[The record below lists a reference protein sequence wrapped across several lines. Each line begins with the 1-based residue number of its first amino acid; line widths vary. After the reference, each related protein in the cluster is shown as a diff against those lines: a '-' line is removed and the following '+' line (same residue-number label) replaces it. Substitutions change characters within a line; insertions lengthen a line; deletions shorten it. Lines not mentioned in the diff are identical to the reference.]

1 MINKK
6 LARIMTIAGSDS
18 GGGAGIQGDIKTIT
32 ALGGFATSA
41 ITAITAQNTLGVNNI
56 LNIPL
61 KMIEDQIL
69 AILDDIGADAI
80 KIGMLSNKNIIICV
94 ANLLS
99 KINKN
104 IPIVLDPVMVAKGG
118 HKLLD
123 SGAEETLIKKLMP
136 LCSIITPNI
145 PEAEVITGKKINN
158 IKDLEATGKMIIK
171 MGINNVLM
179 KGGHL
184 KESTLT
190 DILINKNKV
199 QYFKND
205 KIITKNSHGTGCTLS
220 SAIAC
225 GMGQKM
231 SLNFAVKRAHAFVNK
246 SIKYAPN
253 IGKGNGPLNHL
264 ISNIKN

>member
-1 MINKK
+1 MINTK
-6 LARIMTIAGSDS
+6 LARIMSIAGSDS

-32 ALGGFATSA
+32 ALGGFATTS
-41 ITAITAQNTLGVNNI
+41 ITAITAQNTLGVNKI
-56 LNIPL
+56 LNVPEE
-61 KMIEDQIL
+61 MVEAQIL
-69 AILDDIGADAI
+69 SVLDDIGTDAI
-80 KIGMLSNKNIIICV
+80 KIGMLSNEKIILCIS
-94 ANLLS
+94 NLLS
-99 KINKN
+99 KINKS

-123 SGAEETLIKKLMP
+123 IGAEKALIENLMP

-145 PEAEVITGKKINN
+145 PEAEVITGKEINN
-158 IKDLEATGKMIIK
+158 IKDLERTGQEIIK

-184 KESTLT
+184 TDNNLT
-190 DILINKNKV
+190 DILISKNKTD
-199 QYFKND
+199 YFYST

-225 GMGQKM
+225 GMGQQM
-231 SLNFAVKRAHAFVNK
+231 NLYSAVERAHAFVNK

-253 IGKGNGPLNHL
+253 LGKGNGPLNHL
-264 ISNIKN
+264 INNIKN

>member
-1 MINKK
+1 MVDNK

-41 ITAITAQNTLGVNNI
+41 ITAITAQNTLGVNSI
-56 LNIPL
+56 LNVPIE
-61 KMIEDQIL
+61 MIEDQIL

-80 KIGMLSNKNIIICV
+80 KIGMLSNKKTILCIS
-94 ANLLS
+94 NLLS

-123 SGAEETLIKKLMP
+123 IGAEETLIKELMP
-136 LCSIITPNI
+136 LCSLITPNI

-158 IKDLEATGKMIIK
+158 ITGLETAGQVIVK
-171 MGINNVLM
+171 MGIDNVLM

-184 KESTLT
+184 KSSNLT
-190 DILINKNKV
+190 DILISKNKV
-199 QYFKND
+199 DYFYSK
-205 KIITKNSHGTGCTLS
+205 KILTPNSHGTGCTLS

-225 GMGQKM
+225 GMGQSM
-231 SLNFAVKRAHAFVNK
+231 SLYSSVERAHTFVNK
-246 SIKYAPN
+246 CIKFAPN

-264 ISNIKN
+264 VNNRRN

>member
-1 MINKK
+1 MINTK
-6 LARIMTIAGSDS
+6 LARILSIAGSDS

-32 ALGGFATSA
+32 ALGGFATSS
-41 ITAITAQNTLGVNNI
+41 ITAITAQNTLGVNKI
-56 LNIPL
+56 LNVPEE
-61 KMIEDQIL
+61 MVEAQIL
-69 AILDDIGADAI
+69 AVLDDIGTDAI
-80 KIGMLSNKNIIICV
+80 KIGMLSNEKIILCIS
-94 ANLLS
+94 NLLS
-99 KINKN
+99 KINKK
-104 IPIVLDPVMVAKGG
+104 IPIVLDPVMIAKGG
-118 HKLLD
+118 HRLLD
-123 SGAEETLIKKLMP
+123 IGAEKALIKNLMP

-158 IKDLEATGKMIIK
+158 IKDLERTGQEIIK

-184 KESTLT
+184 TDNNLT
-190 DILINKNKV
+190 DILISKNKTD
-199 QYFKND
+199 YFCST

-231 SLNFAVKRAHAFVNK
+231 NLYSAVERAHAFVNK

-253 IGKGNGPLNHL
+253 LGKGNGPLNHL
-264 ISNIKN
+264 INNIKN

>member
-1 MINKK
+1 MINTK

-80 KIGMLSNKNIIICV
+80 KIGMLSNKNIISCV

-123 SGAEETLIKKLMP
+123 SGAEKTLIKKLMP

-190 DILINKNKV
+190 DILINKKKV
-199 QYFKND
+199 TYFHSD

-225 GMGQKM
+225 GMAQKM
-231 SLNFAVKRAHAFVNK
+231 SLNFSVKRAHAFVNK

-264 ISNIKN
+264 INNIKN

>member
-145 PEAEVITGKKINN
+145 PEAEVITGKKI
-158 IKDLEATGKMIIK
+158 KA
-171 MGINNVLM
+171 
-179 KGGHL
+179 
-184 KESTLT
+184 
-190 DILINKNKV
+190 
-199 QYFKND
+199 
-205 KIITKNSHGTGCTLS
+205 
-220 SAIAC
+220 
-225 GMGQKM
+225 MGQLSIEM
-231 SLNFAVKRAHAFVNK
+231 LLNYTVHVNITE
-246 SIKYAPN
+246 SHFLLLTRCW
-253 IGKGNGPLNHL
+253 GL
-264 ISNIKN
+264 IEW